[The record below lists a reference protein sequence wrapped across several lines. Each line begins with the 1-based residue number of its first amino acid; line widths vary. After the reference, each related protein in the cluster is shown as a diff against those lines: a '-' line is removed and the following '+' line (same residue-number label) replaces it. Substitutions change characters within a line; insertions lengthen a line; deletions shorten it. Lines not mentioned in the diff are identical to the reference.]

1 MNIALFCDSYKPYIS
16 GVTVSVEILAKQLK
30 SLGHTV
36 YVFAPD
42 YPGALDEEN
51 VFRFP
56 SLPTFYPG
64 FRIAIPFSP
73 KISRKLKNMDFDIV
87 HCHSPFQLG
96 LLGRRVAKKR
106 GRPFVYTLHTLFDK
120 YVHYAPFIPG
130 PVAKKLMAEHI
141 KRFCASASRV
151 IVPSNYVRD
160 HLLELGVTPRLE
172 VVPTGVDIEAANA
185 LTGKGIRKKYGIPED
200 AVVLMYAGRL
210 TKEKNLPFLL
220 RSFKLINEG
229 NPQTFLMIVA
239 GGPMRSEL
247 EGLAKEL
254 RIFERVVFCGEVAH
268 PDIFDHFAASDI
280 FVFSSTT
287 ETQGLVIAEAF
298 ASGLPAVAVK
308 ASGVEDTIIDN
319 ENGFLVENDINAFKE
334 KVDLLIKDEPL
345 RQKMAENALKHVKE
359 RFSALS
365 YAKKVEK
372 IYCEC
377 YTELKRRSQ

>member
-73 KISRKLKNMDFDIV
+73 KISRKLKSLDMDIV

-120 YVHYAPFIPG
+120 YIHYAPFIPG

-200 AVVLMYAGRL
+200 VVVLMYAGRL

-220 RSFKLINEG
+220 QSFKLINEEI
-229 NPQTFLMIVA
+229 PKIFLMIVA
-239 GGPMRSEL
+239 GGPMRKEL
-247 EGLAKEL
+247 EDLAKEL

-298 ASGLPAVAVK
+298 SKGLPAVAVS
-308 ASGVEDTIIDN
+308 ASGVNEAIEDGVNGYLVKKEPEEFAKKVLWLIQN
-319 ENGFLVENDINAFKE
+319 EGERKRMGN
-334 KVDLLIKDEPL
+334 
-345 RQKMAENALKHVKE
+345 NALKAAKE
-359 RFSALS
+359 RFSSLA